1 MKRAAW
7 MTTICFVL
15 VTSIALAQSVD
26 GNWTTNL
33 RTREPDRQII
43 TLTLKSEGSKV
54 SGTIHAFR
62 PIPLEGR
69 IDGNTLK
76 INLRVPT
83 ATGSELRVNYTGI
96 LQGDE
101 IKFTY
106 HSETG
111 RPSPPFGPNAREF
124 IAKRVR

>member
-26 GNWTTNL
+26 GNWTTSL

-54 SGTIHAFR
+54 SGTIHAFQ
-62 PIPLEGR
+62 PIPLEGSMCMR
-69 IDGNTLK
+69 RPGAAFTSTIAPPLCSSGSVTLA
-76 INLRVPT
+76 
-83 ATGSELRVNYTGI
+83 ATTST
-96 LQGDE
+96 
-101 IKFTY
+101 
-106 HSETG
+106 
-111 RPSPPFGPNAREF
+111 PA
-124 IAKRVR
+124 

>member
-7 MTTICFVL
+7 MTTICFVF

-43 TLTLKSEGSKV
+43 TLTLKSEANKV
-54 SGTIHAFR
+54 SGMIHAFR
-62 PIPLEGR
+62 PIPIEGSMK
-69 IDGNTLK
+69 GNVLDLK
-76 INLRVPT
+76 LRVPT
-83 ATGSELRVNYTGI
+83 ATGSEILVSYTGI
-96 LQGDE
+96 LEGDE
-101 IKFTY
+101 IKFIY
-106 HSETG
+106 HPETG

-124 IAKRVR
+124 IARRAK